1 MSLQSIVVIPARA
14 NSIRLPQKNKKT
26 FHGKPLISWTIEA
39 ALHSKSVSKVYVSTD
54 DVEILSMASVYP
66 SVVFDKR
73 PDHLAL
79 DNTPS
84 LDPVLELIERHQIN
98 SSYLTLLQPTS
109 PLRNSVHIDE
119 AFSKLLKSNKKQIVS
134 VKRLQDPLSH
144 IMVGG
149 EHENKSLLIKKHA
162 ALAEKMEL
170 SVLNGA
176 IYITDCKTLIS
187 EKTFLGSSLE
197 LYEMSEYHSVDID
210 TKEDWQRA
218 ELYADFLQFKK
229 E

>member
-1 MSLQSIVVIPARA
+1 MSLQSIAVIPARA
-14 NSIRLPQKNKKT
+14 NSKRLPQKNKKL

-39 ALHSKSVSKVYVSTD
+39 AMQSDCISKVYVSTD
-54 DVEILSMASVYP
+54 DDEILSMSSIYP
-66 SVVFDKR
+66 SVIFDKR
-73 PDHLAL
+73 PEELAL

-84 LDPVLELIERHQIN
+84 LDPVLELIERHKIDSN
-98 SSYLTLLQPTS
+98 YLVLLQPTS
-109 PLRNSVHIDE
+109 PLRTAHHIDE
-119 AFSKLLKSNKKQIVS
+119 AFSKLLKSKKKQIVS
-134 VKRLQDPLSH
+134 VKRLQDPLGH
-144 IMVGG
+144 IMIGG
-149 EHENKSLLIKKHA
+149 EHEAKSLLIKKHA

-210 TKEDWQRA
+210 NKEDWERA
-218 ELYADFLQFKK
+218 ELFADFLQFKK
-229 E
+229 D